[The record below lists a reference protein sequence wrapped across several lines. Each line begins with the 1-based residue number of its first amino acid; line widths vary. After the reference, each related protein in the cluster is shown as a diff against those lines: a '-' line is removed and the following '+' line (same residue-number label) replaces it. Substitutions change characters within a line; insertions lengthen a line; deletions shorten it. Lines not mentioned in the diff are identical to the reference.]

1 MNNIYIYDGG
11 FISFIALVVE
21 LFKNKIIPDDIKLYN
36 SYDKSLFD
44 TEIFIKVD
52 NEKENIKLIKT
63 KLSKQA
69 LYGIYNVFLSSN
81 KNKEMIIYKFLINY
95 FKYGNKVFNMR
106 RIDSVNELINIS
118 KYVRGEAHKLK
129 GFLRFKKMKNN
140 FYYAEV
146 SPINNVIGILSL
158 HFSRRLK
165 EDNWIIKDTER
176 EIYAIYDKKN
186 IYYLTSEEVIELNLD
201 ITEDEEFFEDLWKTF
216 HKTIGIK
223 ERENRRC
230 QQNFMPKRYW
240 KNMLEM
246 EDEL

>member
-69 LYGIYNVFLSSN
+69 LYGIYNVFLSNN

-146 SPINNVIGILSL
+146 SPTNNVIGILSL

-246 EDEL
+246 EDKL

>member
-81 KNKEMIIYKFLINY
+81 KNKEMIIYKFLISY

-201 ITEDEEFFEDLWKTF
+201 ITEDEEFFKDLWKTF

-246 EDEL
+246 EDKL

>member
-81 KNKEMIIYKFLINY
+81 KNKEMIIYKFLISY